1 MGMPGLPVATLE
13 NGQCFG
19 FPDVCKTPV
28 GPVTVPI
35 PYPNMG
41 LCPTG
46 VQASTKVLVS
56 NMPALT
62 QGSKLP
68 MSMGDEAGVEGGI
81 ISGIIMGEI
90 DFRSAS
96 SKVAFQGQKAIL
108 LTAMTAHN
116 GSNAN
121 VPVGALVSPSQGK
134 VLAGM

>member
-1 MGMPGLPVATLE
+1 MPGLPVATLE
-13 NGQCFG
+13 NGQCLG
-19 FPDVCKTPV
+19 FPDVCKTPA

-35 PYPNMG
+35 PYPNIGM
-41 LCPTG
+41 CPMG
-46 VQASTKVLVS
+46 VQSTTKVLVS

-68 MSMGDEAGVEGGI
+68 MSQGDEAGVEGGV
-81 ISGIIMGEI
+81 ISGMIMGEI
-90 DFRSAS
+90 AFRTAS
-96 SKVAFQGQKAIL
+96 SKVAFQGQKVVV

-121 VPVGALVSPSQGK
+121 IPVGVLLSPSQTK

>member
-1 MGMPGLPVATLE
+1 MPGMPAATLE

-19 FPDVCKTPV
+19 FPDVCKTQA
-28 GPVTVPI
+28 GPVVVPI

-46 VQASTKVLVS
+46 VESTTKVLVS

-68 MSMGDEAGVEGGI
+68 MSQGDEAGAEGGVV
-81 ISGIIMGEI
+81 SGMIMGEI
-90 DFRSAS
+90 DFLTAS
-96 SKVAFQGQKAIL
+96 SKVSFQGQKVVM
-108 LTAMTAHN
+108 LTGMTSHN

-121 VPVGALVSPSQGK
+121 LPAGAIISPSQVK
-134 VLAGM
+134 VLVGV

>member
-1 MGMPGLPVATLE
+1 MPGLPVATLA
-13 NGQCFG
+13 NGQCFA
-19 FPDVCKTPV
+19 FPDVCKTPA

-46 VQASTKVLVS
+46 VQPTTKVLVS

-68 MSMGDEAGVEGGI
+68 MSQGDEAGSEGGVV
-81 ISGIIMGEI
+81 SGMIMGEI

-96 SKVAFQGQKAIL
+96 SKVSFQGQKVIV

-116 GSNAN
+116 GSSAN
-121 VPVGALVSPSQGK
+121 IPAGALVSPSQAK
-134 VLAGM
+134 VFAGM